1 MDFVQSLSGGQI
13 VGIVA
18 LVVGALIL
26 FSGMGKGPKGSKSNG
41 NNSNNSKSNSNNNN
55 NNSNNNQQNSGNTQA

>member
-1 MDFVQSLSGGQI
+1 MDFLQSLSGGQI

-18 LVVGALIL
+18 LIVGGLIL

-41 NNSNNSKSNSNNNN
+41 NNSNNGNKNNNN